1 MLLIKYFQVFHYL
14 IFTLDGLIKVQNDG
28 ENSPVLFLASTNLPW
43 TLDPAFLRRF
53 QKIVNIPLPDPD
65 ERLEILHKGLKG
77 HDISNLDL
85 TLVSENITSGFSGKI
100 FFLKFFQKYFSVFS
114 KNFLS
119 IFLLLLIYLRNQL
132 SPPPLQ

>member
-1 MLLIKYFQVFHYL
+1 MTLEQNCSSDQKMLLIKYFQVFHYL

-100 FFLKFFQKYFSVFS
+100 FF
-114 KNFLS
+114 
-119 IFLLLLIYLRNQL
+119 
-132 SPPPLQ
+132 